1 MDDAA
6 GSIVAPDLA
15 TLRRIGIAVGLSAAV
30 HLAFVIGVR
39 VAPPRHPQ
47 QPSTIEARL
56 RPVEAAPVAAPAV
69 EIPDAVDPIVA
80 PPAEPLPAVNETV
93 PAPPSPADTSGSAE
107 AAPNRDIPRPSARPV
122 EPTPPNA
129 GTPPAATAPPAETPA
144 IPTTP
149 PAPESF
155 GPALEVPQIEDPEFY
170 PARKLDVLP
179 HPLVEVPLR
188 YPEDAAK
195 RDVSGRVVL
204 LLLIDELGMVVEAN
218 VISAEP
224 AGVFED
230 AALESFRHVQF
241 SPAQRNGRVVKS
253 RLPVEVTFDP
263 KIESLKR

>member
-1 MDDAA
+1 MEDAA

-15 TLRRIGIAVGLSAAV
+15 TLRRIGIAVGLSAAM
-30 HLAFVIGVR
+30 HLAFVVGVR

-47 QPSTIEARL
+47 QPSAIEARL
-56 RPVEAAPVAAPAV
+56 RPVEAVPVEASAVEVPATTEPVVAPYAEPPSSAGGAASDTPFLSDASQTIEAAPKRDVPREPLQPSA
-69 EIPDAVDPIVA
+69 PPVDPT
-80 PPAEPLPAVNETV
+80 PP
-93 PAPPSPADTSGSAE
+93 AE
-107 AAPNRDIPRPSARPV
+107 AAPPPKSPV
-122 EPTPPNA
+122 VA
-129 GTPPAATAPPAETPA
+129 
-144 IPTTP
+144 TTP

-155 GPALEVPQIEDPEFY
+155 GPALEIPQIEDPEFY

-224 AGVFED
+224 AGVFEE

-263 KIESLKR
+263 KVESMKR

>member
-1 MDDAA
+1 MKSNTPRAVLGALRAA
-6 GSIVAPDLA
+6 LLA
-15 TLRRIGIAVGLSAAV
+15 ALLTGCA
-30 HLAFVIGVR
+30 
-39 VAPPRHPQ
+39 
-47 QPSTIEARL
+47 
-56 RPVEAAPVAAPAV
+56 
-69 EIPDAVDPIVA
+69 
-80 PPAEPLPAVNETV
+80 
-93 PAPPSPADTSGSAE
+93 
-107 AAPNRDIPRPSARPV
+107 
-122 EPTPPNA
+122 
-129 GTPPAATAPPAETPA
+129 
-144 IPTTP
+144 TTP

-155 GPALEVPQIEDPEFY
+155 GPALEIPQIEDPEFY

-224 AGVFED
+224 AGVFEE

-263 KIESLKR
+263 KVESLKR

>member
-1 MDDAA
+1 MEDAA
-6 GSIVAPDLA
+6 GSIVSPDVA
-15 TLRRIGIAVGLSAAV
+15 TLRRIGIALGLSAAM

-56 RPVEAAPVAAPAV
+56 RPVEAAVDPAV
-69 EIPDAVDPIVA
+69 V
-80 PPAEPLPAVNETV
+80 EPLPADNAAPE
-93 PAPPSPADTSGSAE
+93 PPSPAETSQP
-107 AAPNRDIPRPSARPV
+107 AAANPDRDIPGAPPRPSERPL
-122 EPTPPNA
+122 EPTPPITR
-129 GTPPAATAPPAETPA
+129 TPPAAVPAETA
-144 IPTTP
+144 AAPTTP

-179 HPLVEVPLR
+179 HPLAEVPLR